1 MGLAISYALSITY
14 DLSGFMN
21 VFTESEKQLISVERL
36 NQSIKDTPKEDPA
49 TNLVRNFYFLQ
60 FVINE
65 CYIFIAAVFDA

>member
-36 NQSIKDTPKEDPA
+36 NQSIKDTPKEDPG

-65 CYIFIAAVFDA
+65 YYIFIVAVFDA

>member
-36 NQSIKDTPKEDPA
+36 NQSIKDTPKEDLG

-65 CYIFIAAVFDA
+65 CLIFIVAVFDG

>member
-36 NQSIKDTPKEDPA
+36 NQSIKDTPKEDPS

-60 FVINE
+60 FAINE
-65 CYIFIAAVFDA
+65 CYIFIVAVFDA

>member
-36 NQSIKDTPKEDPA
+36 NQSIKDTPKDDVG
-49 TNLVRNFYFLQ
+49 TNLVRNFLQ
-60 FVINE
+60 FEINE
-65 CYIFIAAVFDA
+65 CLIFIVAVFDG

>member
-36 NQSIKDTPKEDPA
+36 NQSIKDTPKEDPG
-49 TNLVRNFYFLQ
+49 TNLVRNFYFPQ

>member
-1 MGLAISYALSITY
+1 
-14 DLSGFMN
+14 MN

-36 NQSIKDTPKEDPA
+36 NQSIKDTPKEDLG

-65 CYIFIAAVFDA
+65 CLIFIVAVFDG